1 MKKLIFTLTALLLMQ
16 SAQALIVSVKGAG
29 EVPEE
34 GLSLIINEGEED
46 ILTGKYTMEL
56 EGDVLIE
63 SGELE
68 VQIIRSASGLE
79 DEFCCG
85 NNCTAGN
92 GETQET
98 KTFNFNGLAHWYTH
112 YVPVMGS
119 DETIRYIFRDGEE
132 SLEVRVQYVY
142 QTDAVSEVKGDVS
155 ATHKVLRDGQVYI
168 QRNGQQFTV
177 TGTMEK

>member
-16 SAQALIVSVKGAG
+16 SAHALIVSVKGEG
-29 EVPEE
+29 EVDEE
-34 GLSLIINEGEED
+34 GMSLIITEGEED

-56 EGDVLIE
+56 EGDVLIN
-63 SGELE
+63 SGALE
-68 VQIIRSASGLE
+68 MQIIRSSGGLE

-98 KTFNFNGLAHWYTH
+98 KTFNFNGFAHWYAH
-112 YVPVMGS
+112 YVPAIGS

-142 QTDAVSEVKGDVS
+142 QTDAVSEVKDDKA
-155 ATHKVLRDGQVYI
+155 ATRKILHDGQVYI
-168 QRNGQQFTV
+168 QRDGQRFTI

>member
-16 SAQALIVSVKGAG
+16 SAHALIVSVKGEG
-29 EVPEE
+29 EVSEE
-34 GLSLIINEGEED
+34 GMSLIITEGEED

-56 EGDVLIE
+56 EGDVLIS

-68 VQIIRSASGLE
+68 MQIIRSANGLE

-92 GETQET
+92 GETEET
-98 KTFNFNGLAHWYTH
+98 KTFNFNGMAHWYSH
-112 YVPVMGS
+112 YVPVLGS
-119 DETIRYIFRDGEE
+119 NETIRYIFRDGEE

-142 QTDAVSEVKGDVS
+142 QTDAVSEVKDDKA
-155 ATHKVLRDGQVYI
+155 ATSKILRDGQVYI
-168 QRNGQQFTV
+168 LRDGQRFTV

>member
-16 SAQALIVSVKGAG
+16 SAQALIVSVKGEG
-29 EVPEE
+29 EVSEE
-34 GLSLIINEGEED
+34 GMSLIITEGEED

-56 EGDVLIE
+56 EGDVLIS

-68 VQIIRSASGLE
+68 MQIIRSANGLE

-92 GETQET
+92 GETEET
-98 KTFNFNGLAHWYTH
+98 KTFNFNGKAQWYSH
-112 YVPVMGS
+112 YVPIMGS
-119 DETIRYIFRDGEE
+119 NETIRYIFRDGEE

-142 QTDAVSEVKGDVS
+142 QTDAVSEVKDDKA
-155 ATHKVLRDGQVYI
+155 ATSKILRDGQVYI
-168 QRNGQQFTV
+168 LRDGQRFTV

>member
-16 SAQALIVSVKGAG
+16 SAHALIVSVKGEG
-29 EVPEE
+29 EVSEE
-34 GLSLIINEGEED
+34 GMSLIITEGKED

-56 EGDVLIE
+56 KGDVLIS

-68 VQIIRSASGLE
+68 MQIIRSANGLE

-92 GETQET
+92 GETEET
-98 KTFNFNGLAHWYTH
+98 KTFNFNGMAQWYSH
-112 YVPVMGS
+112 YVPIMGS
-119 DETIRYIFRDGEE
+119 NETIRYIFRDGEE

-142 QTDAVSEVKGDVS
+142 QTDAVSEVKDDKA
-155 ATHKVLRDGQVYI
+155 ATSKILRNGQVYILRDGQ
-168 QRNGQQFTV
+168 RFTV